1 MGGQLE
7 DSIFKQS
14 IVGSQLHEN
23 SMGIIENSM
32 SRNGINVSKATHG
45 MKLLEDLPVDMSL
58 KQSINQSSTINLEAH
73 N

>member
-1 MGGQLE
+1 
-7 DSIFKQS
+7 
-14 IVGSQLHEN
+14 
-23 SMGIIENSM
+23 MGIIENSI